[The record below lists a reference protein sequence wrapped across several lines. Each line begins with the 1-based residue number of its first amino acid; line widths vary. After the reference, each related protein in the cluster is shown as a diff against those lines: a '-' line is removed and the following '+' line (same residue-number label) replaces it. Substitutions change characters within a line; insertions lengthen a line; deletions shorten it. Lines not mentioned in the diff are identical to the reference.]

1 MNEQQRI
8 EEILAAEQPRREPLV
23 TDDHTRVSQLFADE
37 LVYVHTTG
45 LIHDKAQ
52 YLAYARDTVA
62 YLSIERGDLKVRV
75 HRDVAIMTGT
85 QTNLLKKRSEENS
98 VRAEGFVTQVWA
110 RGPAGW
116 QIASFHGSRLQQ

>member
-8 EEILAAEQPRREPLV
+8 DEILAAEQARREALV
-23 TDDHTRVSQLFADE
+23 ADDHTRVSQLFADE

-62 YLSIERGDLKVRV
+62 YLAIERGDLNVRV
-75 HRDVAIMTGT
+75 HGDVAIMTGT
-85 QTNLLKKRSEENS
+85 QTNTLKKRSEEKTM
-98 VRAEGFVTQVWA
+98 RAEGFFTQVWA

-116 QIASFHGSRLQQ
+116 QIASFHGSRLPQ

>member
-8 EEILAAEQPRREPLV
+8 DEVLAAEQARREALV
-23 TDDHTRVSQLFADE
+23 ADDSAGVSRLFADE

-62 YLSIERGDLKVRV
+62 YLAIERGDLKVRV
-75 HRDVAIMTGT
+75 YGDLAIMTGT
-85 QTNLLKKRSEENS
+85 QTNVLKKRSEES
-98 VRAEGFVTQVWA
+98 TVRAEGFVTQVWT
-110 RGPAGW
+110 RGTDGW
-116 QIASFHGSRLQQ
+116 QIVSFHGSRLPQ

>member
-8 EEILAAEQPRREPLV
+8 DEILAAEQARREALV
-23 TDDHTRVSQLFADE
+23 ADDHTRVSQLFADE

-62 YLSIERGDLKVRV
+62 YLAIERGELNVRV
-75 HRDVAIMTGT
+75 HGDVAIMTGT
-85 QTNLLKKRSEENS
+85 QTNTLKKRSEESS
-98 VRAEGFVTQVWA
+98 VYAEGFVTQVWT
-110 RGPAGW
+110 RGPSGW
-116 QIASFHGSRLQQ
+116 QIASFHGSRLPQ

>member
-8 EEILAAEQPRREPLV
+8 DEILAAEQARREALV
-23 TDDHTRVSQLFADE
+23 ADDHVRVSQLFADE

-62 YLSIERGDLKVRV
+62 YLAIERGELNVRV
-75 HRDVAIMTGT
+75 HGDVAIMTGI
-85 QTNLLKKRSEENS
+85 QTNTLKKRSEESS
-98 VRAEGFVTQVWA
+98 VRAEGFVTQVWTY
-110 RGPAGW
+110 GPSGW
-116 QIASFHGSRLQQ
+116 QIASFHGSRLPQ